1 MTARS
6 APTTRCPKCGGR
18 MYKNGSHYSL
28 SENRLCNGTRSAGEA
43 AWNSIPLD
51 EQRVD
56 DTDRSRAEHSLD
68 FEGER

>member
-1 MTARS
+1 
-6 APTTRCPKCGGR
+6 